1 VVLTPHL
8 GWPTDRKYAQFA
20 EAAADVLIAWLDG
33 RDVAALR
40 GARSPMSADAVL
52 EAYVRGK
59 DGNSAR
65 RRCARVRGRC
75 AAHRPQRDGSRR
87 VPRRHRRT
95 RCDRRRAVD
104 PVRQALRERAHVL
117 PRATAPEATDVLVRL
132 ARRMTGRD
140 DGSVRVGSG
149 RYDWTLAAAPR
160 VVRASS

>member
-59 DGNSAR
+59 DGNRPDVAAR
-65 RRCARVRGRC
+65 AFAAEARLTVRNAT
-75 AAHRPQRDGSRR
+75 AAVAFPC
-87 VPRRHRRT
+87 RHRRT
-95 RCDRRRAVD
+95 RCDRRRA
-104 PVRQALRERAHVL
+104 R
-117 PRATAPEATDVLVRL
+117 
-132 ARRMTGRD
+132 
-140 DGSVRVGSG
+140 
-149 RYDWTLAAAPR
+149 
-160 VVRASS
+160 